1 MLAHGGHDHPRSQA
15 PLVAAD
21 ADWATLH
28 MASEHHISSFDAAS
42 FFQIHNYGGSGAW
55 DVGEILRTYGVSPKS
70 PAEAVQGSEDWA
82 VRVVSDERRKEL
94 MDGVMTIFDANRD
107 GLISKE
113 EYEEGVRQGK
123 ALPDFG
129 AGLHTKA

>member
-1 MLAHGGHDHPRSQA
+1 MCIRDS
-15 PLVAAD
+15 
-21 ADWATLH
+21 
-28 MASEHHISSFDAAS
+28 ISSFDAAS
-42 FFQIHNYGGSGAW
+42 FFQLHNFGGSGAW
-55 DVGEILRTYGVSPKS
+55 DVAEILRTYGVSPKS

-82 VRVVSDERRKEL
+82 VRVVSDERRREL
-94 MDGVMTIFDANRD
+94 IDGVMTMFDTNRD

-129 AGLHTKA
+129 AGAPARTQDAQTRLANAYNSLGLDIMATMSGST